1 MYSGTTITKHSGNL
15 IGVHQKIDKL
25 ARRNLNL
32 LWPDNNFPNIKS
44 ILYFEGNNGP
54 DAIKRKSPSKNEP
67 WHFLSPYDMT
77 DNLLIKTIEY
87 HFNNLVKSLKT
98 NDYERSAFEAAW
110 MSHAIVDGLTPA
122 HHYPY
127 EEKLSELRNG
137 EGIDTRTNIKKKLIM
152 TGNKKSDVVK
162 NNWKMW
168 GPKGL
173 FITHLGFE
181 IGVASIMAPLRF
193 RQAIPN
199 EQDIKN
205 FDLGFDRWYREIAQE
220 IAALNIYEDF
230 YRSGWNIRLTKI
242 VKKNLA
248 PRLIKTVSV
257 AWYQAMM
264 KAQI

>member
-1 MYSGTTITKHSGNL
+1 
-15 IGVHQKIDKL
+15 
-25 ARRNLNL
+25 
-32 LWPDNNFPNIKS
+32 
-44 ILYFEGNNGP
+44 
-54 DAIKRKSPSKNEP
+54 
-67 WHFLSPYDMT
+67 
-77 DNLLIKTIEY
+77 
-87 HFNNLVKSLKT
+87 
-98 NDYERSAFEAAW
+98 

-137 EGIDTRTNIKKKLIM
+137 EGIDTRTNIKKRLIM
-152 TGNKKSDVVK
+152 TGNKKSEVVK
-162 NNWKMW
+162 NNWRMW

-248 PRLIKTVSV
+248 PSLIKTVSV